1 MTKLFTRVFAS
12 FPDDVKIDEQL
23 SEKIALVQQFIHQE
37 NLDIMPTFQ
46 NESSWLF
53 TVIACAASRVFPSN
67 ILGIQPGD
75 AFTMRNV
82 ANLVFPFETGPPET
96 KAALEFSVNTLQV
109 YTPRNAPYVSE
120 EIDVVRE
127 QWAKFFTSKYLL
139 LAWALDRVGLDII
152 EQSFI
157 LKCMRSLKL
166 ERTYI

>member
-23 SEKIALVQQFIHQE
+23 SEKIALVQQFIRLE

-53 TVIACAASRVFPSN
+53 TVIACADSRVFPSN

-109 YTPRNAPYVSE
+109 VN
-120 EIDVVRE
+120 D
-127 QWAKFFTSKYLL
+127 LL
-139 LAWALDRVGLDII
+139 NPAGQNL
-152 EQSFI
+152 
-157 LKCMRSLKL
+157 
-166 ERTYI
+166 

>member
-12 FPDDVKIDEQL
+12 FPDDVKTDEQL
-23 SEKIALVQQFIHQE
+23 SEKIALVQQFIRPE

-53 TVIACAASRVFPSN
+53 TVIACADSRVFPPN

-82 ANLVFPFETGPPET
+82 ANLVLPFETGPPET

-109 YTPRNAPYVSE
+109 VNDLVNQAGQNLRIREDHQVYTPRNAPYASE

-127 QWAKFFTSKYLL
+127 QWAKFFTNKYLL
-139 LAWALDRVGLDII
+139 LA
-152 EQSFI
+152 
-157 LKCMRSLKL
+157 
-166 ERTYI
+166 